1 MDDFLTDKEIV
12 ETLIH
17 DATVVLK
24 INLEDDIAYVMHMS
38 DYVREHYSDVL
49 SDSYNY
55 SRVISVF
62 IERQVIPE
70 ERPIISAVTNIQNIR
85 EALRKKDSFSVIYR
99 NTYNGSLMYSIL
111 KYLKVGKEDQPKK
124 ILLIF
129 QNCDDTIQKQLTYQ
143 NKLKDARQDAE
154 IAQMSKST
162 FLFNM
167 SHDLRTPMNAIMG
180 LTDIAKKHINDSSKV
195 YECLEKIN
203 FASTN
208 LLSILNDVL
217 DMTRLASGKIKSE
230 PKPENLKLIISN
242 LLDMMKT
249 YAEKK
254 NIKIQCDYDSVSHTN
269 LIIDKVHFNQILMN
283 IIDNAIKFGDAD
295 SKVFVNISENNTTDE
310 ENAYFTIKITNT
322 GIGIKADFLPQI
334 FESFTRER
342 NSTMSGI
349 QGAGLGLSITKKLV
363 ELLNGTI
370 EVESQPGKETTF
382 TVKFIF
388 PINKSDKKVKM
399 ISDIKMEI
407 KNQSD
412 LSHFKVLLV
421 EDNELNREIAKDI
434 LLDNNITVVE
444 AENGSI
450 AVDIMEKAND
460 KEFDAIFMDIQM
472 PVMDGYQATRK
483 IRSLN
488 SSVSKIPII
497 ALTANAFEE
506 DKKNCFAVGMDDHI
520 AKPVSSKKIIETLK
534 KFCS

>member
-1 MDDFLTDKEIV
+1 MDDFLTDKEVV

-24 INLEDDIAYVMHMS
+24 INLDEDIAYVMHMS
-38 DYVREHYSDVL
+38 DYVKKHYSDVL
-49 SDSYNY
+49 SESYVY
-55 SRVISVF
+55 SKGISVF
-62 IERQVIPE
+62 INRQVIPE

-85 EALRKKDSFSVIYR
+85 EALRKKDTFSVIYR
-99 NTYNGSLMYSIL
+99 NTYNNTMMYSIL
-111 KYLKVGKEDQPKK
+111 KYMKVGNDSEPKK
-124 ILLIF
+124 ILLLF
-129 QNCDDTIQKQLTYQ
+129 QNCDDVIQKQLTYQ

-154 IAQMSKST
+154 IAQMSKSA

-180 LTDIAKKHINDSSKV
+180 LTDIAKKHINDSTKV

-203 FASTN
+203 FASSN
-208 LLSILNDVL
+208 LLCILNDVL
-217 DMTRLASGKIKSE
+217 DMTRLASGNIKSE

-242 LLDMMKT
+242 LIDMMKT
-249 YAEKK
+249 AAEKK

-269 LIIDKVHFNQILMN
+269 LIIDKLHFNQILMN
-283 IIDNAIKFGDAD
+283 IIDNGIKFAD
-295 SKVFVNISENNTTDE
+295 SDTTVYVNISENNTTDD
-310 ENAYFTIKITNT
+310 ENAYFTIKIKNT
-322 GIGIKADFLPQI
+322 GIGIKPEFLPKI

-342 NSTMSGI
+342 NSTLSGI

-370 EVESQPGKETTF
+370 EVESEPGKETVF

-388 PINKSDKKVKM
+388 PINKSDKKTKM
-399 ISDIKMEI
+399 ISDIKTEI
-407 KNQSD
+407 KHQTD
-412 LSHFKVLLV
+412 LSKFKVLLV

-434 LLDNNITVVE
+434 LHDNNIKVVE
-444 AENGSI
+444 AENGSV
-450 AVDIMEKAND
+450 AVNIIEKAD
-460 KEFDAIFMDIQM
+460 ADEFNAIFMDIQM

-483 IRSLN
+483 IRSLK
-488 SSVSKIPII
+488 SPVARIPII

-534 KFCS
+534 KFC

>member
-1 MDDFLTDKEIV
+1 MEDFLTDKELV
-12 ETLIH
+12 ETLFH
-17 DATVVLK
+17 DSTVALK
-24 INLEDDIAYVMHMS
+24 IDLDEDITSVMYASSYVK
-38 DYVREHYSDVL
+38 EHYADVL
-49 SDSYNY
+49 PNTHTY
-55 SRVISVF
+55 SEAISVF

-85 EALRKKDSFSVIYR
+85 EALRNKNAFSVIYR
-99 NTYNGSLMYSIL
+99 NTYNNTMMYSIL
-111 KYLKVGKEDQPKK
+111 KYLKAGSDPNPKK
-124 ILLIF
+124 ILLLF
-129 QNCDDTIQKQLTYQ
+129 QNCDDVIQKQLTYQ

-180 LTDIAKKHINDSSKV
+180 LTDIAKKHINDSTKV

-203 FASTN
+203 FASSN

-295 SKVFVNISENNTTDE
+295 SKVIVHISENNTTDD
-310 ENAYFTIKITNT
+310 ENAYFSIKITNT
-322 GIGIKADFLPQI
+322 GIGIKADFIPHI

-370 EVESQPGKETTF
+370 EVESQPGKETSF

-388 PINKSDKKVKM
+388 PINKTDKKTKM
-399 ISDIKMEI
+399 ISDIKTEI
-407 KNQSD
+407 KHQND
-412 LSHFKVLLV
+412 LSHFKILLV

-434 LLDNNITVVE
+434 LQDNNIKVVE

-450 AVDIMEKAND
+450 AVNILKKS
-460 KEFDAIFMDIQM
+460 KEGDFNAIFMDIQM
-472 PVMDGYQATRK
+472 PVMDGYQATK
-483 IRSLN
+483 EIRSMNTPLAQ
-488 SSVSKIPII
+488 IPII

-506 DKKNCFAVGMDDHI
+506 DKNKCFAVGMNDHI

-534 KFCS
+534 KFC